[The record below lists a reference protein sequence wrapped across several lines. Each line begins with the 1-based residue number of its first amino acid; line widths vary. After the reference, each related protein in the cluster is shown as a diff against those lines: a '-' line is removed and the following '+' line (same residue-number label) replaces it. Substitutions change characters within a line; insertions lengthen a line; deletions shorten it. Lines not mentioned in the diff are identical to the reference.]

1 MEPPDRNEADA
12 RAGSD
17 LFWTPVWSQQH
28 GAYISLITSW
38 LVGVVASDERSW
50 SQAFIITFLLAAFQ
64 WTELLQEAMKKRFRI
79 VPRKKLWLVL
89 YAAAALGTAVWL
101 FRETKNFALLF
112 PCIVGVGAIFL
123 LLSLRRQHKGIV
135 AELLAFSALAF
146 GGLLAYNPLSHPGR
160 DVVELW
166 ILLSA
171 YFGVSVFTVKV
182 RFEKVGLWPLVG
194 YLAAAV
200 ATVSMTVDWHN
211 GLPFL
216 FALMVARLVPALA
229 AGDWYRSLKIRTI
242 GFMEL
247 GYCLVLVMIF
257 VMGF

>member
-1 MEPPDRNEADA
+1 MPECNGDA
-12 RAGSD
+12 RRTTTAEK
-17 LFWTPVWSQQH
+17 WIPVWSHQH
-28 GAYISLITSW
+28 GAYISVITSW
-38 LVGVVASDERSW
+38 LIGTVASDSPAW
-50 SQAFIITFLLAAFQ
+50 SQAVVLVFLLSAFQ

-89 YAAAALGTAVWL
+89 YAATALGTAVWL
-101 FRETKNFALLF
+101 FRETMNFALLF

-123 LLSLRRQHKGIV
+123 LLSLRRLHKGIV

-146 GGLLAYNPLSHPGR
+146 GGLLAYNPSSHPGR
-160 DVVELW
+160 DLVELW

-182 RFEKVGLWPLVG
+182 RFEKIGLLPLVA

-200 ATVSMTVDWHN
+200 ATVWVTVDWH
-211 GLPFL
+211 GGIPFL
-216 FALMVARLVPALA
+216 FALMVARLVPALM

-247 GYCLVLVMIF
+247 GYCLALVMIF